1 MKCNI
6 DEKGRRVRRAGGIV
20 CCVAGAALVIIF
32 LAARYRYLSAHY
44 GYPVLLVGLGLLA
57 GGVFQLYEAR
67 KGWCALRAMGM
78 KTRV

>member
-6 DEKGRRVRRAGGIV
+6 DDKGRRVRRTGGIV
-20 CCVAGAALVIIF
+20 CCVAGAALVAVF
-32 LAARYRYLSAHY
+32 LAARFGVLSAHY
-44 GYPVLLVGLGLLA
+44 SYALPIVGLALLA

-67 KGWCALRAMGM
+67 KGWCALRAMGV

>member
-20 CCVAGAALVIIF
+20 CCLAGAALVIVF
-32 LAARYRYLSAHY
+32 LAAHHSYAI
-44 GYPVLLVGLGLLA
+44 LLVGLALLA
-57 GGVFQLYEAR
+57 AGVFQLYEAR
-67 KGWCALRAMGM
+67 KGWCALRAMGV